1 MKNKNKSFLGN
12 ETKTAAK
19 AKWMKW
25 LPEELDNEVS
35 LVRFQQCPILLLSG
49 WVLKDPDIIKS
60 HALVFSMETQ
70 KEVL

>member
-12 ETKTAAK
+12 ETKTVTK

-35 LVRFQQCPILLLSG
+35 LVRF
-49 WVLKDPDIIKS
+49 
-60 HALVFSMETQ
+60 
-70 KEVL
+70 